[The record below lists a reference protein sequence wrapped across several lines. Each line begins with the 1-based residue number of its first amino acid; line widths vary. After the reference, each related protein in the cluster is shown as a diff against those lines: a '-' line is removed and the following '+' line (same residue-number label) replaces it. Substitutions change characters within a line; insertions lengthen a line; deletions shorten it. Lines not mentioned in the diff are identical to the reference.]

1 MNKPQ
6 SHGATEFEP
15 LNDISER
22 IIGAAIEVHRTL
34 GPGLFEGLY
43 DAALCI
49 EFDERG
55 IKYTRQVKVPAF
67 YKGRSLGD
75 YKVDLIVE
83 DLVVVEVKSVA
94 HVLPVFESQLITYL
108 RLTRKRLGL
117 LINFNSPLVKD
128 GIVRRVL

>member
-1 MNKPQ
+1 LNRSTTSQ
-6 SHGATEFEP
+6 SALF
-15 LNDISER
+15 
-22 IIGAAIEVHRTL
+22 GAAIEVHRAL

-108 RLTRKRLGL
+108 RLTR
-117 LINFNSPLVKD
+117 
-128 GIVRRVL
+128 